1 MTTAMLNALNE
12 QINQELFSA
21 YLYLSMAAHF
31 EATNLPGMA
40 QWMKVQAHEE
50 TIHAMKFYNFI
61 LDRGG
66 KVTLKAIAQPQTE
79 FKSPMDIFKQALEHE
94 KKVTSLINKLYEQAQ
109 ADKDYPAQVM
119 LQWFI
124 NEQVEE
130 EKNATEIVARLELI
144 GESKGQ
150 LVYLDHEL
158 GKRKA
163 EQE

>member
-61 LDRGG
+61 FDRGG

-79 FKSPMDIFKQALEHE
+79 LKSPMDIFKQALEHE

-130 EKNATEIVARLELI
+130 EKNASDIVARLELI

>member
-61 LDRGG
+61 FDRGG

-109 ADKDYPAQVM
+109 VDKDYPAQVM

-130 EKNATEIVARLELI
+130 EKNASDIVARLELI